1 MRGVRLSVRVF
12 PFVRCRVPGGPYS
25 PIFYLSHQADSSDQP
40 QSPEQNFPVV
50 HCKSKS
56 KRGGPNDSSG
66 ASLPR

>member
-1 MRGVRLSVRVF
+1 M
-12 PFVRCRVPGGPYS
+12 PGGPHS
-25 PIFYLSHQADSSDQP
+25 LIFYLSHQADGDQP
-40 QSPEQNFPVV
+40 QSPEHNFSVV

>member
-12 PFVRCRVPGGPYS
+12 PFVRCHVPGGPHS
-25 PIFYLSHQADSSDQP
+25 PIFYLSHQADGDQP
-40 QSPEQNFPVV
+40 QSPEHNFSVV